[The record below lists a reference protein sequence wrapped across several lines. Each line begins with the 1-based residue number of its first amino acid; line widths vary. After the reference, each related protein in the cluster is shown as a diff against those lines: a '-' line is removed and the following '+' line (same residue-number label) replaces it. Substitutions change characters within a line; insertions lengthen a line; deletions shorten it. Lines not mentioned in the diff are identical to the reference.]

1 MAEDDGVTR
10 SAVLL
15 LALGEDGAA
24 EVMKYLGPREV
35 QRLGVAMATV
45 TNVDH
50 AQVEAALEKFGG
62 DSLEETRRNIDGYLR
77 AVAQRTPSGTAVRA
91 SG

>member
-35 QRLGVAMATV
+35 QRLGVAMATL

-50 AQVEAALEKFGG
+50 AQVE
-62 DSLEETRRNIDGYLR
+62 
-77 AVAQRTPSGTAVRA
+77 
-91 SG
+91 